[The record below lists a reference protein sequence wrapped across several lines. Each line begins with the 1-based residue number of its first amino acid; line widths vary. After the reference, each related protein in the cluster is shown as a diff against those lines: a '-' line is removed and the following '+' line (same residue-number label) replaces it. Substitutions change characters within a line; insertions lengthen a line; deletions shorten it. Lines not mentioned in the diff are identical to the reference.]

1 MSHSPHRQQHVPN
14 PGLSP
19 VGCARGRS
27 PLSKGGLPFPGGGGT
42 PRASD
47 PAGRD
52 TAMHP
57 PAGAG
62 AQPSLTAGPAGSGT
76 GQTEGPHPP
85 SGKDVTEHDG
95 SPGAPGAHAH
105 DRRQR
110 RENGGDHHQHGQPG
124 SPRPCL
130 STNYCVD
137 LQARLH
143 GCGGRGWRP
152 ARRVSAPSP
161 LDPSPRAR
169 PAVTVGKAARFPHD
183 LPQRVGVP
191 NRGGP
196 YLLRPPPPRPPPWTA
211 RPGASS
217 CASSSAPRCGRPARR
232 TGTCRASCSCAWP
245 CAG

>member
-1 MSHSPHRQQHVPN
+1 
-14 PGLSP
+14 
-19 VGCARGRS
+19 
-27 PLSKGGLPFPGGGGT
+27 
-42 PRASD
+42 
-47 PAGRD
+47 
-52 TAMHP
+52 MHP

-62 AQPSLTAGPAGSGT
+62 AQPSLTAGPASSGT

-143 GCGGRGWRP
+143 GCGGRGVATGETGLCPVPAGPFPESTACGHGRESSSFSPRP
-152 ARRVSAPSP
+152 ATTCRSAQPGRAVPAPSA
-161 LDPSPRAR
+161 SPAAATVDGTAWCLFMCFFQCA
-169 PAVTVGKAARFPHD
+169 AVRKA
-183 LPQRVGVP
+183 
-191 NRGGP
+191 
-196 YLLRPPPPRPPPWTA
+196 
-211 RPGASS
+211 
-217 CASSSAPRCGRPARR
+217 
-232 TGTCRASCSCAWP
+232 CSQN
-245 CAG
+245 GHL